1 MAGLNIFYFFFHF
14 FFFLFFFFLTIIYI
28 YIFLKGLKGGGG
40 KDKKSKMIKEVKMS
54 TPIETL
60 CEGQPA
66 VFKDFLVHHISLIL

>member
-1 MAGLNIFYFFFHF
+1 MAGLIIF
-14 FFFLFFFFLTIIYI
+14 FFFLFFSYDNIHFF
-28 YIFLKGLKGGGG
+28 FQGLKGGGG

-60 CEGQPA
+60 CEGQPT